1 LYAAQ
6 RGAPPSFEG
15 QVNPRGRAHENEPT
29 KTMEQSN
36 TQDEGPSVA
45 ELLEW
50 LLGGDAAPRISALS
64 NTDPRRLE
72 VLAAPIR
79 ALIEAARHER
89 FDEPPAHLVARAK
102 AVPRAH
108 GSLGASLAQR
118 LLRLLPRAGAIGL
131 AVRASG
137 TEHPVMTLEAGG
149 YSLDLGQSAS
159 GVVRGQLLVPEGT
172 PPIGGCRCTIH
183 GSGGHGS
190 AGAVEVELEADGSF
204 RFEHVPSAPQS
215 LSIELADRM
224 LVVSDLSLAAR

>member
-1 LYAAQ
+1 
-6 RGAPPSFEG
+6 
-15 QVNPRGRAHENEPT
+15 
-29 KTMEQSN
+29 MEQSN
-36 TQDEGPSVA
+36 THDDRPNVT

-50 LLGGDAAPRISALS
+50 LLGGDASPRISALS
-64 NTDPRRLE
+64 NTDPRGLE

-89 FDEPPAHLVARAK
+89 FEEPPARLVARAK
-102 AVPRAH
+102 SLPHTR
-108 GSLGASLAQR
+108 GSAGVSLAER

-137 TEHPVMTLEAGG
+137 TEHQVMTLEAGG

-172 PPIGGCRCTIH
+172 PPVAGCRCTIH
-183 GSGGHGS
+183 GL